1 MIRPAAKS
9 DVKEMTEIIN
19 TSLGYPCSEELVE
32 EKLKS
37 VDRDREEVFVSVVDG
52 KVNGFIHVEKYDTLY
67 FETLCNV
74 LGLAVANSAKRRGIG
89 SALIQAAES
98 WAKNKGIYAMRLNS
112 GGKRSEAHT
121 FYKNLGYDDVKEQ
134 QRFMKNL

>member
-1 MIRPAAKS
+1 MIRPAAKN
-9 DVKEMTEIIN
+9 DVKEMTEIIS

-32 EKLKS
+32 EKLNG
-37 VDRDREEVFVSVVDG
+37 VDRDREEVFVSVVDE

-74 LGLAVANSAKRRGIG
+74 LGLAVANSAKRQGIG
-89 SALIQAAES
+89 SALIQAAED
-98 WAKNKGIYAMRLNS
+98 WARSKGISAMRLNS

-134 QRFMKNL
+134 LRFMKKL